1 MRRPRM
7 PLPNLMCRILAAI
20 VAMALLAVA
29 VAACGGDGDTS
40 PTPIPTEAAGSTGT
54 PEPTPSPAA
63 PTATPST
70 SEPVATATAVA
81 ATPEPTRAAPA
92 ATPVAEATGTP
103 TPAPE
108 PTAAATEAAATAAA
122 TTAAATEAAATEA
135 AATEAAATEATP
147 TEAAPTEAAATE
159 AAATEAA
166 ATEAAPTE
174 AAPTEAAEEAAPAG
188 DPGGET
194 AEPAGEEEAISDDA
208 AVGDGRGGDPDDAAV
223 GDGRGG
229 DPDDDMADMDAGMA
243 DDMADDGPG
252 SDGDDYDAAPSE
264 PASRSEESEDAAEV
278 SEDAAEVSEDVA
290 EVKEDGAEEYE
301 ERVQPALSAGEV
313 NDNERWDEYLQ
324 YRDQY
329 TGPTIH
335 DVDISERYI
344 VTVSDSAG
352 ETVPNAEVR
361 VSSGDAVLFEGRTY
375 ANGQTLF
382 FPLAFAASEGAE
394 SFTLSV
400 EKDGATQQLE
410 FVRGENRDWDVTLEL
425 DQAATE
431 GVPLDILFLLD
442 STGSMAD
449 EIDQIKATLLSISSR
464 ISDLPSQPDL
474 RFGMVAYRDR
484 GDAFVTRVYDFE
496 PDPQRFVETIRGV
509 VAHGGGDYPESLNE
523 ALHVAVHEPEWRPG
537 DAIRLMFLIADAPP
551 QLGYQDDYSY
561 ADDMIEAHRQGIKTF
576 SIASS
581 GLDQQGEYVFRQI
594 AQHTMGRFIFI
605 VYGAGGTTSHSVS
618 DYTIGR
624 LDDLVVSLV
633 EEELAFLAR

>member
-1 MRRPRM
+1 MRPPRI
-7 PLPNLMCRILAAI
+7 PLPRVMCRVLAAI
-20 VAMALLAVA
+20 VAMALLVVA

-40 PTPIPTEAAGSTGT
+40 PTPTPTEAAGSTGT

-70 SEPVATATAVA
+70 SEPVATATATSVA
-81 ATPEPTRAAPA
+81 ATPEPTRAAPT

-103 TPAPE
+103 TPAP
-108 PTAAATEAAATAAA
+108 TAA
-122 TTAAATEAAATEA
+122 TAAATEAAATEA
-135 AATEAAATEATP
+135 AATEAAATEA
-147 TEAAPTEAAATE
+147 AATEAAATE

-166 ATEAAPTE
+166 ATEAAATE
-174 AAPTEAAEEAAPAG
+174 AAATEATEEAAPAPAG
-188 DPGGET
+188 DPAGEP
-194 AEPAGEEEAISDDA
+194 AEPAGEEEASSDDA
-208 AVGDGRGGDPDDAAV
+208 AVGDGMGGDPDDDM
-223 GDGRGG
+223 G
-229 DPDDDMADMDAGMA
+229 DDDMADMDADMDADMADMDADMADMDADMADDDMADMDADMA
-243 DDMADDGPG
+243 DDMADD
-252 SDGDDYDAAPSE
+252 AAPSE
-264 PASRSEESEDAAEV
+264 SGSRAEDSEDAAEM
-278 SEDAAEVSEDVA
+278 SEDAA

-301 ERVQPALSAGEV
+301 ERVRPALAAGEV
-313 NDNERWDEYLQ
+313 DDNESWEEYLQ

-329 TGPTIH
+329 AGPTIH

-344 VTVSDSAG
+344 ITVSDSAA

-382 FPLAFAASEGAE
+382 FPLAFAASEAAE

-425 DQAATE
+425 EQAATE

-496 PDPQRFVETIRGV
+496 PDPRRFVETIRGV
-509 VAHGGGDYPESLNE
+509 VAHGGDDYPESLNE

-551 QLGYQDDYSY
+551 HLDYQDDYSY

>member
-1 MRRPRM
+1 MRPPRL
-7 PLPNLMCRILAAI
+7 PLPKVMCRVLAAI
-20 VAMALLAVA
+20 VAMAVLAVA
-29 VAACGGDGDTS
+29 VAACGGDDDTS
-40 PTPIPTEAAGSTGT
+40 PTPTPTEAAGSTGT

-63 PTATPST
+63 PTATPAA
-70 SEPVATATAVA
+70 SEPVATATATSVA
-81 ATPEPTRAAPA
+81 ATPEPTRAAPT

-103 TPAPE
+103 TPAPTAATAA
-108 PTAAATEAAATAAA
+108 TAAATEAAA
-122 TTAAATEAAATEA
+122 TAAATEAAATEA
-135 AATEAAATEATP
+135 AATEAAATEA
-147 TEAAPTEAAATE
+147 AATE

-166 ATEAAPTE
+166 ATEAVA
-174 AAPTEAAEEAAPAG
+174 TEAAEEAAPAPAG
-188 DPGGET
+188 DPAGEP
-194 AEPAGEEEAISDDA
+194 AEPAGEEEASSDDA
-208 AVGDGRGGDPDDAAV
+208 AVGDGM
-223 GDGRGG
+223 GG
-229 DPDDDMADMDAGMA
+229 DPDDDMGDDDMADMADDDMA
-243 DDMADDGPG
+243 DDDMADDGMA
-252 SDGDDYDAAPSE
+252 DDAAPSE
-264 PASRSEESEDAAEV
+264 SGSRAED

-344 VTVSDSAG
+344 ITVSDSAG

-400 EKDGATQQLE
+400 EKDGATQELE

-509 VAHGGGDYPESLNE
+509 VAHGGDDYPESLNE

-551 QLGYQDDYSY
+551 HLDYQDDYSY

>member
-1 MRRPRM
+1 
-7 PLPNLMCRILAAI
+7 
-20 VAMALLAVA
+20 
-29 VAACGGDGDTS
+29 
-40 PTPIPTEAAGSTGT
+40 
-54 PEPTPSPAA
+54 
-63 PTATPST
+63 
-70 SEPVATATAVA
+70 
-81 ATPEPTRAAPA
+81 
-92 ATPVAEATGTP
+92 
-103 TPAPE
+103 
-108 PTAAATEAAATAAA
+108 
-122 TTAAATEAAATEA
+122 
-135 AATEAAATEATP
+135 
-147 TEAAPTEAAATE
+147 
-159 AAATEAA
+159 
-166 ATEAAPTE
+166 
-174 AAPTEAAEEAAPAG
+174 
-188 DPGGET
+188 
-194 AEPAGEEEAISDDA
+194 
-208 AVGDGRGGDPDDAAV
+208 
-223 GDGRGG
+223 
-229 DPDDDMADMDAGMA
+229 MADMDAGMA

-264 PASRSEESEDAAEV
+264 PASRSEE

-344 VTVSDSAG
+344 ITVSDSAG

-605 VYGAGGTTSHSVS
+605 VYGGGGTTSHSVS
-618 DYTIGR
+618 DYTVER
-624 LDDLVVSLV
+624 LDDLVVALV

>member
-1 MRRPRM
+1 MRPPRI
-7 PLPNLMCRILAAI
+7 PLPKVMCRVLAAI

-29 VAACGGDGDTS
+29 VAACGRDDNTS
-40 PTPIPTEAAGSTGT
+40 PTPTPTEAAGSTGT

-70 SEPVATATAVA
+70 SEPVATATATSVA
-81 ATPEPTRAAPA
+81 ATPEPTRAAPT

-103 TPAPE
+103 TPVPE
-108 PTAAATEAAATAAA
+108 PTAAA
-122 TTAAATEAAATEA
+122 
-135 AATEAAATEATP
+135 

-166 ATEAAPTE
+166 ATEAAATE
-174 AAPTEAAEEAAPAG
+174 AAATEATEEAAPAPAG
-188 DPGGET
+188 DPAGEP
-194 AEPAGEEEAISDDA
+194 AEPAGEEEASSDDA
-208 AVGDGRGGDPDDAAV
+208 AVGDGMGGDPDDDM
-223 GDGRGG
+223 G
-229 DPDDDMADMDAGMA
+229 DDDMADMDA
-243 DDMADDGPG
+243 DMADDGMT
-252 SDGDDYDAAPSE
+252 DDDMGDDDMADMDADMADDGMADDAAPSE
-264 PASRSEESEDAAEV
+264 SGSRAED

-344 VTVSDSAG
+344 ITVSDSAG

-400 EKDGATQQLE
+400 EKDGATQELE
-410 FVRGENRDWDVTLEL
+410 FARGENRDWDVTLEL

-561 ADDMIEAHRQGIKTF
+561 ADDMIEAHQQGIKTF
-576 SIASS
+576 STASS

>member
-1 MRRPRM
+1 MRPPRI
-7 PLPNLMCRILAAI
+7 PLPKVMCRVLAAI

-40 PTPIPTEAAGSTGT
+40 PTPTPTEAAGSTGT

-70 SEPVATATAVA
+70 SEPVATATATSVA
-81 ATPEPTRAAPA
+81 ATPEPTRAAPT

-103 TPAPE
+103 TPAP
-108 PTAAATEAAATAAA
+108 TAA
-122 TTAAATEAAATEA
+122 TAAATEAAATEA
-135 AATEAAATEATP
+135 AATEAAATEA
-147 TEAAPTEAAATE
+147 AATEAAATE

-166 ATEAAPTE
+166 ATEAAATE
-174 AAPTEAAEEAAPAG
+174 ATEEAAPAPAG
-188 DPGGET
+188 DPAGEP
-194 AEPAGEEEAISDDA
+194 AEPAGEEEASSDDA
-208 AVGDGRGGDPDDAAV
+208 AVGDGM
-223 GDGRGG
+223 GG
-229 DPDDDMADMDAGMA
+229 DPDDDMADDDMADMDADMA
-243 DDMADDGPG
+243 DDMADD
-252 SDGDDYDAAPSE
+252 AAPSE
-264 PASRSEESEDAAEV
+264 SGSRAEDSEDVAE
-278 SEDAAEVSEDVA
+278 DSEDVA
-290 EVKEDGAEEYE
+290 EVKEDGAEGYE

-496 PDPQRFVETIRGV
+496 PDPRRFVETIRGV
-509 VAHGGGDYPESLNE
+509 VAHGGDDYPESLNE

-551 QLGYQDDYSY
+551 HLDYQDDYSY

>member
-1 MRRPRM
+1 MRPPRI
-7 PLPNLMCRILAAI
+7 PLPRVMCRVLAAI
-20 VAMALLAVA
+20 VAMALLVVA

-40 PTPIPTEAAGSTGT
+40 PTPTPTEAAGSTGT

-70 SEPVATATAVA
+70 SEPVATATATSVA
-81 ATPEPTRAAPA
+81 ATPEPTRAAPT

-103 TPAPE
+103 TPAP
-108 PTAAATEAAATAAA
+108 TAA
-122 TTAAATEAAATEA
+122 TAAATEAAATEA
-135 AATEAAATEATP
+135 AATEAAATEA
-147 TEAAPTEAAATE
+147 AATEAAATE

-166 ATEAAPTE
+166 ATEAAATE
-174 AAPTEAAEEAAPAG
+174 AAATEAAATEAAATEATEEAAPAPAG
-188 DPGGET
+188 DPADEP
-194 AEPAGEEEAISDDA
+194 AEPAGEEEASSDDA
-208 AVGDGRGGDPDDAAV
+208 AVGDGM
-223 GDGRGG
+223 GG

-252 SDGDDYDAAPSE
+252 SDGDDYDAEPSE
-264 PASRSEESEDAAEV
+264 PASRSEE

-382 FPLAFAASEGAE
+382 FPLAFAASEAAE
-394 SFTLSV
+394 SFTLNV

-509 VAHGGGDYPESLNE
+509 VAHGGDDYPESLNE

-551 QLGYQDDYSY
+551 HLDYQDDYSY

>member
-1 MRRPRM
+1 MRPPRI
-7 PLPNLMCRILAAI
+7 PLPKVMCRVLAAI

-29 VAACGGDGDTS
+29 VAACGGDDDTS
-40 PTPIPTEAAGSTGT
+40 LTPTPTEAAGSTGT

-70 SEPVATATAVA
+70 SEPVATATATATSVA

-103 TPAPE
+103 TPAP
-108 PTAAATEAAATAAA
+108 TAATAA
-122 TTAAATEAAATEA
+122 TAAATEAAATEA
-135 AATEAAATEATP
+135 AATEAAATEA
-147 TEAAPTEAAATE
+147 AATEAAATE

-166 ATEAAPTE
+166 ATEAAATE
-174 AAPTEAAEEAAPAG
+174 AAATEAAEEAAPAPAG
-188 DPGGET
+188 DPAGEP
-194 AEPAGEEEAISDDA
+194 AEPAGEEEASSDDA
-208 AVGDGRGGDPDDAAV
+208 AVGDGMGGDPDDDM
-223 GDGRGG
+223 GDDDMADMGA
-229 DPDDDMADMDAGMA
+229 DMADDDMADMDA
-243 DDMADDGPG
+243 DMADDGMA
-252 SDGDDYDAAPSE
+252 DDAAPSE
-264 PASRSEESEDAAEV
+264 SGSRAED

-344 VTVSDSAG
+344 ITVSDSAG

-400 EKDGATQQLE
+400 EKDGATQELV
-410 FVRGENRDWDVTLEL
+410 FARGENRDWDVTLEL

>member
-7 PLPNLMCRILAAI
+7 PLPNLMCRILTAI

-40 PTPIPTEAAGSTGT
+40 PTPTATEATGSTGT
-54 PEPTPSPAA
+54 PEPTPSAAA

-81 ATPEPTRAAPA
+81 ATPEPTRAAPT

-122 TTAAATEAAATEA
+122 TTAAATEAA
-135 AATEAAATEATP
+135 
-147 TEAAPTEAAATE
+147 PTEAAATE

-174 AAPTEAAEEAAPAG
+174 AAATEAAATEATPTEAAPTEAAPTEAAATEAAATEAAEEAAPAPAG
-188 DPGGET
+188 DPAGET
-194 AEPAGEEEAISDDA
+194 AEPAGEEEAIS
-208 AVGDGRGGDPDDAAV
+208 DDAAV

-278 SEDAAEVSEDVA
+278 AEDVA

-313 NDNERWDEYLQ
+313 NDNELWDEYLQ

-329 TGPTIH
+329 AGPTIH

-344 VTVSDSAG
+344 ITVSDSAE

-361 VSSGDAVLFEGRTY
+361 VSSGDTVLFEGRTY

-382 FPLAFAASEGAE
+382 FPLAFAASEGVE
-394 SFTLSV
+394 SFTLDV

>member
-63 PTATPST
+63 PTASPST
-70 SEPVATATAVA
+70 SEPVATATPVAATPEPTRAAPTATPAASEPVATATAVA
-81 ATPEPTRAAPA
+81 ATPEPTRAAPT

-103 TPAPE
+103 TPIPE
-108 PTAAATEAAATAAA
+108 PTAAATEAAATTAAA
-122 TTAAATEAAATEA
+122 TTAAATTAATEA
-135 AATEAAATEATP
+135 PA
-147 TEAAPTEAAATE
+147 
-159 AAATEAA
+159 
-166 ATEAAPTE
+166 
-174 AAPTEAAEEAAPAG
+174 TEAAEEAAPAPVE
-188 DPGGET
+188 DPADEP
-194 AEPAGEEEAISDDA
+194 AESAGEEDA
-208 AVGDGRGGDPDDAAV
+208 SSEDAAV

-229 DPDDDMADMDAGMA
+229 DPDDDMGDDDVADMADDDMADTDADMGDDDVADMADDDMADMDASMADDGMA
-243 DDMADDGPG
+243 DDMADDG
-252 SDGDDYDAAPSE
+252 SPSE
-264 PASRSEESEDAAEV
+264 PASRSEDSEDAAE
-278 SEDAAEVSEDVA
+278 EYEDVA
-290 EVKEDGAEEYE
+290 EVSEDGAEEYE

-329 TGPTIH
+329 AGPTIH

-344 VTVSDSAG
+344 ITVSDSAE

-361 VSSGDAVLFEGRTY
+361 VSSGDTVLFEGRTY

-382 FPLAFAASEGAE
+382 FPLAFAASEGVE
-394 SFTLSV
+394 SFTLDV

-410 FVRGENRDWDVTLEL
+410 FVRGENHDWDVTLEL
-425 DQAATE
+425 EQAATE

-449 EIDQIKATLLSISSR
+449 EIDQIKATLLSIASR

-523 ALHVAVHEPEWRPG
+523 ALHVAVHEPEWRSG

-581 GLDQQGEYVFRQI
+581 GLNQQGEYVFRQI

-605 VYGAGGTTSHSVS
+605 VYGGGGTTSHSVS

>member
-1 MRRPRM
+1 MRPPRI
-7 PLPNLMCRILAAI
+7 PLPKVMCRVLAAI
-20 VAMALLAVA
+20 VAMAVLAVA
-29 VAACGGDGDTS
+29 VAACGGDDDTS
-40 PTPIPTEAAGSTGT
+40 LTPTPTEAAGSTGT

-70 SEPVATATAVA
+70 SEPVATATATATSVA
-81 ATPEPTRAAPA
+81 ATPEPTRAAPT

-103 TPAPE
+103 TPAP
-108 PTAAATEAAATAAA
+108 TAATAA
-122 TTAAATEAAATEA
+122 TAAATEAAATEA
-135 AATEAAATEATP
+135 AATEAAATEA
-147 TEAAPTEAAATE
+147 AATEAAATE

-166 ATEAAPTE
+166 ATEAT
-174 AAPTEAAEEAAPAG
+174 EEAAPAPAG
-188 DPGGET
+188 DPAGEP
-194 AEPAGEEEAISDDA
+194 AEPAGEEEASSDDA
-208 AVGDGRGGDPDDAAV
+208 AVGDGM
-223 GDGRGG
+223 GG
-229 DPDDDMADMDAGMA
+229 DPDDDMGDDDMADMDADMADMDADMADDDMGDDDMADMDADMDAGMA
-243 DDMADDGPG
+243 DD
-252 SDGDDYDAAPSE
+252 AAPSE
-264 PASRSEESEDAAEV
+264 SGSRAED

-344 VTVSDSAG
+344 ITVSDSAG

-400 EKDGATQQLE
+400 EKDGATQELE
-410 FVRGENRDWDVTLEL
+410 FARGENRDWDVTLEL

-561 ADDMIEAHRQGIKTF
+561 ADDMIEAHQQGIKTF

>member
-1 MRRPRM
+1 M
-7 PLPNLMCRILAAI
+7 
-20 VAMALLAVA
+20 
-29 VAACGGDGDTS
+29 
-40 PTPIPTEAAGSTGT
+40 
-54 PEPTPSPAA
+54 
-63 PTATPST
+63 
-70 SEPVATATAVA
+70 
-81 ATPEPTRAAPA
+81 
-92 ATPVAEATGTP
+92 AEATGTP
-103 TPAPE
+103 TPAP
-108 PTAAATEAAATAAA
+108 TAATAA
-122 TTAAATEAAATEA
+122 TAAATEAAATEA
-135 AATEAAATEATP
+135 AATEAAATEA
-147 TEAAPTEAAATE
+147 AATEAAATE

-166 ATEAAPTE
+166 ATEAAATE
-174 AAPTEAAEEAAPAG
+174 AAATEAAEEAAPAPAG
-188 DPGGET
+188 DPAGEP
-194 AEPAGEEEAISDDA
+194 AEPAGEEEASSDDA
-208 AVGDGRGGDPDDAAV
+208 AVGDGMGGDPDDDM
-223 GDGRGG
+223 G
-229 DPDDDMADMDAGMA
+229 DDDMADMDADMA
-243 DDMADDGPG
+243 DDDMADMDADMADDGMA
-252 SDGDDYDAAPSE
+252 DDAAPSE
-264 PASRSEESEDAAEV
+264 SGSRAED

-344 VTVSDSAG
+344 ITVSDSAG

-382 FPLAFAASEGAE
+382 FPLAFAASEAAE
-394 SFTLSV
+394 SFTLNV
-400 EKDGATQQLE
+400 EKDGATQELV
-410 FVRGENRDWDVTLEL
+410 FARGENRDWDVTLEL

-509 VAHGGGDYPESLNE
+509 VAHGGDDYPESLNE

-551 QLGYQDDYSY
+551 HLDYQDDYSY